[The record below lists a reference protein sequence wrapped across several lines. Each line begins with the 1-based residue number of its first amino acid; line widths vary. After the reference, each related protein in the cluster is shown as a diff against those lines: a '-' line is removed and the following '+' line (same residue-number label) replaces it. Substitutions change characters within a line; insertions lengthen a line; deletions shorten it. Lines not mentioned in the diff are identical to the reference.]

1 MLIGY
6 HYKLLAWAAP
16 QQQRRP
22 RHDSNDDDNDDTDN
36 DDCGNDEHDKDGHN
50 DDCGGDD
57 EDEDEDDETPTAC
70 KHVIDLFTIA
80 PVPRCTIA

>member
-16 QQQRRP
+16 QRQRRP
-22 RHDSNDDDNDDTDN
+22 RHDSNDTDN

-57 EDEDEDDETPTAC
+57 EDEDEDDDKTAANNRQRN
-70 KHVIDLFTIA
+70 HESNDDIGEEIA
-80 PVPRCTIA
+80 EP